1 MSTIMLPRGSA
12 TGRPAPI
19 AAAIGSSTR
28 YTARAPAASVASW
41 TASRSTFVIPL
52 GTQRT
57 TCASGSRPPPPLRMK
72 CRSIC
77 SVVSKSAITP
87 CRSGRI
93 ARIEAG
99 VRPIMRL
106 ASAPTACTSP
116 VRSST
121 ATTEGSKTTI
131 PSPRTKTS
139 EFAVPRSTAS
149 SRPANERRNGTETPW
164 DPSAK
169 RSGTTGLDDGLHER
183 DCPCEQEHDADAA
196 QKLALVEATGQAGA
210 EERARN
216 RSRCSNRERG
226 PVDSAREMPDHAG
239 GAHEDADEQIRADG
253 PDRLLADE
261 SEQRG
266 HPQGAED
273 EADDPAEETDHGA
286 ADDGGPDVELIAAL
300 NRSARPEQVDPERE

>member
-1 MSTIMLPRGSA
+1 
-12 TGRPAPI
+12 
-19 AAAIGSSTR
+19 
-28 YTARAPAASVASW
+28 
-41 TASRSTFVIPL
+41 
-52 GTQRT
+52 
-57 TCASGSRPPPPLRMK
+57 MK
-72 CRSIC
+72 YRSIC

-99 VRPIMRL
+99 VRPIIRL

-116 VRSST
+116 LNSST

-169 RSGTTGLDDGLHER
+169 STTGLNDGLHER
-183 DCPCEQEHDADAA
+183 DRPCEQEHDADGA
-196 QKLALVEATGQAGA
+196 QKLALVEAAGQASA
-210 EERARN
+210 EQRARN

-273 EADDPAEETDHGA
+273 EADDPAEEPDHRA
-286 ADDGGPDVELIAAL
+286 ADNGGPDVELIAAL
-300 NRSARPEQVDPERE
+300 NRSARPEQVVPGRGAQDADEDEQRPPRESTGDNPTDDRSHDRGRPHPPADPPVEPD

>member
-1 MSTIMLPRGSA
+1 
-12 TGRPAPI
+12 
-19 AAAIGSSTR
+19 
-28 YTARAPAASVASW
+28 
-41 TASRSTFVIPL
+41 
-52 GTQRT
+52 
-57 TCASGSRPPPPLRMK
+57 MK
-72 CRSIC
+72 YRSIC

-99 VRPIMRL
+99 VRPIIRL

-116 VRSST
+116 LNSST

-169 RSGTTGLDDGLHER
+169 STTGLNDSLHER
-183 DCPCEQEHDADAA
+183 DRPCEQEHDADGA
-196 QKLALVEATGQAGA
+196 QKLALVEAAGQASA
-210 EERARN
+210 EQRTRN
-216 RSRCSNRERG
+216 RSRCSDRERG
-226 PVDSAREMPDHAG
+226 PVDPAQDMPDHAG

-273 EADDPAEETDHGA
+273 EADDPAEETDHRA

-300 NRSARPEQVDPERE
+300 NRSARPEQVDPEREEQDADEDEQRPPRESTGDNPTDDRSHDRGRPHPPADPPVEPD